1 MQLTWCENY
10 QKVSDK
16 LSVDFVSKTQLLRD
30 PIHAT
35 EILIS
40 DMKEGGVTSKFFDNF
55 TLKAAEFVETFQII
69 MEKDKTLDIARI
81 TRVYNRDLKIEGYG
95 EGILPMPVIGVL
107 KQKPAFR

>member
-1 MQLTWCENY
+1 M
-10 QKVSDK
+10 
-16 LSVDFVSKTQLLRD
+16 LRN

-35 EILIS
+35 EILTPG
-40 DMKEGGVTSKFFDNF
+40 MKEGGFTRKFFDNF
-55 TLKAAEFVETFQII
+55 TLKAAELVEAFQSII
-69 MEKDKTLDIARI
+69 EKDKTSNIAHI